1 MEEQIELL
9 RIEFEKEYGMYWWIN
24 KTGTAERSLPYQEWL
39 EKKAIQV
46 QAKVIVKLADTCDW
60 LFENDEMT
68 MAYKTDCD
76 NLFQFT
82 NDGVKENHFKFCPYC
97 GKPINEIIVN
107 YERFDEEADE
117 QAEGR

>member
-46 QAKVIVKLADTCDW
+46 QAKV
-60 LFENDEMT
+60 
-68 MAYKTDCD
+68 
-76 NLFQFT
+76 
-82 NDGVKENHFKFCPYC
+82 
-97 GKPINEIIVN
+97 KP
-107 YERFDEEADE
+107 ACDE
-117 QAEGR
+117 QILQAKIDENEYWLKFLNADASNIVHKSSLINRVKFLENENRKSI

>member
-46 QAKVIVKLADTCDW
+46 QAKVIVKLVEEIDKMILEETGNGNKAFM
-60 LFENDEMT
+60 LP
-68 MAYKTDCD
+68 AYNVLTSLKKKIID
-76 NLFQFT
+76 N
-82 NDGVKENHFKFCPYC
+82 KFS
-97 GKPINEIIVN
+97 E
-107 YERFDEEADE
+107 
-117 QAEGR
+117 